1 MKEIQ
6 GRPLPLGTTMIGS
19 TVNFSVAV
27 PQEMECQL
35 LLYRVGRKKPC
46 AIYEMKKEIG
56 EVRYLALVD
65 IDVSEYEYNYR
76 INGQIVVDPYAKAIA
91 GRKIW
96 GRKRDVSK
104 HEVRGILYNEQYDWE
119 GDVPLCLP
127 YHSVIAYSLHIRGF
141 TKHSSSKVENKGTFY
156 GVVEKIPYLKD
167 LGINQ
172 IQCMPVYDF
181 EECQQ
186 YRNYWGYGSAYW
198 FAPKGSYAASED
210 AVRELKDMVK
220 ACHQAGIEVVLEMP
234 FNEDISKQTMEEC
247 LRHYMIEYHIDG
259 FILNPNVAPM
269 DAIYADPILKKTKI
283 LVHRIDF
290 QTVMRRF
297 LKGDEGMVTGVMY
310 WLRHNSGQDGVFN
323 CITGQNGFTMCD
335 LVSYDRKHNE
345 ENGEN
350 NQDGPEYNYSWNCG
364 AEGPTRKKAVM
375 KLRNN
380 QMRNAF
386 FLLLLAQ
393 GTPCILAGDEFA
405 NSQKGNNNVY
415 CQDNPTGWT
424 DWQKSEQRKDLR
436 DFVKKLIELRK
447 KYQVFSPAKEML
459 GIDQVSCGVP
469 DVSYHGENAWR
480 VPSEVFSRQLGVYY
494 SGAAVGGEDCFV
506 AYNMH
511 WIPHSFALPAIGKGK
526 KWYKIASTEEGI
538 LDTPRLLENQRMVE
552 LKERT
557 IMVIAGGRENGTDSG
572 TDQKE
577 EHRVNV
583 VSAKVDSDHHNDD

>member
-6 GRPLPLGTTMIGS
+6 GRPLPLGTTMIGN

-27 PQEMECQL
+27 PQEKECQL

-46 AIYEMKKEIG
+46 AIYEMNKEIG
-56 EVRYLALVD
+56 EVRYLALKD
-65 IDVSEYEYNYR
+65 IEVTEYEYNYR
-76 INGQIVVDPYAKAIA
+76 IDGQIVVDPYVKMIA
-91 GRKIW
+91 GRENW
-96 GRKRDVSK
+96 GRKRDINK
-104 HEVRGILYNEQYDWE
+104 HEVRGVLYNEPYDWE
-119 GDVPLCLP
+119 GDMPLCLP
-127 YHSVIAYSLHIRGF
+127 YCSVIAYSLHVRGF
-141 TKHSSSKVENKGTFY
+141 TKHTSSKVENRGTFR
-156 GVVEKIPYLKD
+156 GVIEKIPYLKD

-181 EECQQ
+181 EECQR

-198 FAPKGSYAASED
+198 FAPKGSYAASKD
-210 AVRELKDMVK
+210 AVKELRDMVK
-220 ACHQAGIEVVLEMP
+220 TCHKAGIEVVLEMP
-234 FNEDISKQTMEEC
+234 FNGDISKQTMEEC
-247 LRHYMIEYHIDG
+247 LRYYMIEFHIDG
-259 FILNPNVAPM
+259 FILNPQVAPM
-269 DAIYADPILKKTKI
+269 AAIYADPILKKTKI

-310 WLRHNSGQDGVFN
+310 WLRRNSENDGTLN
-323 CITGQNGFTMCD
+323 CITGQNGFTLFD

-364 AEGPTRKKAVM
+364 AEGPTRKKAVVR
-375 KLRNN
+375 LRNN
-380 QMRNAF
+380 QMKNAF

-393 GTPCILAGDEFA
+393 GTPCILSGDEFG
-405 NSQKGNNNVY
+405 NTQKGNNNVY
-415 CQDNPTGWT
+415 CQDNPTAWI
-424 DWQKSEQRKDLR
+424 DWQRLEQSIELH
-436 DFVKKLIELRK
+436 DFVKKLIEIRK
-447 KYQVFSPAKEML
+447 KYRVFCPKEEML

-480 VPSEVFSRQLGVYY
+480 VPSEVYSRQLGVYY

-511 WIPHSFALPAIGKGK
+511 WIPHSFALPALAKGK
-526 KWYKIASTEEGI
+526 QWYKIASTEEGI
-538 LDTPRLLENQRMVE
+538 LEAPELLKDQRMVV

-557 IMVIAGGRENGTDSG
+557 IMVIVGGREHGTG
-572 TDQKE
+572 EKE
-577 EHRVNV
+577 ENRSDFISVEM
-583 VSAKVDSDHHNDD
+583 DRDHHDVD